1 MVGQPQ
7 LINLMRSKVS
17 EKLIDSQEEIDKLLQ
32 QFADQYDSL
41 LLLSDLSLTRQEDI
55 DRLHHLRRR
64 MRLCCEIAD
73 SQMSMMLRF
82 LAEADKIK
90 MRCKLLNQ
98 S

>member
-1 MVGQPQ
+1 
-7 LINLMRSKVS
+7 MRSKVS
-17 EKLIDSQEEIDKLLQ
+17 EKLIESQADMDKIMQ

-55 DRLHHLRRR
+55 DHLHHLRRR
-64 MRLCCEIAD
+64 LRLCCEIAD
-73 SQMSMMLRF
+73 SQMSMMMRF